1 MRSLLHSMLHM
12 RGVVAKLALAF
23 VAGLMFLSGASAQ
36 DKQLIKIGFGM
47 SLTGPLGPNGKS
59 ALLAMKIWEEE
70 TNKKGGL
77 LGRPVALVFYDDQ
90 SNPSTVPGIYTKL
103 LEVDKVDLVMGG
115 YATNML
121 APAMPIIMRKKMAFM
136 GLYGVDVNHS
146 FKYDR
151 YFAMIPTGPDAKT
164 ALTQGFFDAAMAQ
177 SDKPKT
183 VAIVAADAE
192 FSKNAADGAR
202 ENAKKAGLK
211 VVYDR
216 SYPPTTADFAPIV
229 RAIQATNP
237 DMVVICSYPLDSVGM
252 VQAAHEANLKPKMIG
267 GAMVGLQNTVFK
279 TKLGPLLNG
288 YVNYDFW
295 LPAKSLTFAGTN
307 EFLKTYQDR
316 AGAEGVDPLGYYM
329 GPFSYAYIDVLGQAV
344 TAAGGVDQD
353 KVTDALRKGTFKTI
367 VGDVKFAPNGEW
379 AQSRVLQVQFR
390 NVKGNGVDQFKD
402 PNTQVIVT
410 PDNLKSGEIVYPYE
424 KAKNM

>member
-1 MRSLLHSMLHM
+1 MRFSLHM
-12 RGVVAKLALAF
+12 RGVAGLAKLALAF
-23 VAGLMFLSGASAQ
+23 VACLMFLSGASAQ
-36 DKQLIKIGFGM
+36 DKQPIKIGFGM

-77 LGRPVALVFYDDQ
+77 LGRPVQLIFYDDQ
-90 SNPSTVPGIYTKL
+90 SNASTVPGIYTKL

-121 APAMPIIMRKKMAFM
+121 APAMPVIMRKKMAFM

-151 YFAMIPTGPDAKT
+151 YFAMIPTGPESKT

-202 ENAKKAGLK
+202 DNAKKAGLK
-211 VVYDR
+211 VVYDK
-216 SYPPTTADFAPIV
+216 SYPPSTADFAPIV
-229 RAIQATNP
+229 RAIQATNA

-252 VQAAHEANLKPKMIG
+252 VLAANEANLKPKMIG
-267 GAMVGLQNTVFK
+267 GAMVGLQATVFK
-279 TKLGPLLNG
+279 TKLGPALNG

-295 LPAKSLTFAGTN
+295 LPTKSLTFAGT
-307 EFLKTYQDR
+307 EAFLKTYQER
-316 AGAEGVDPLGYYM
+316 AGKEGVDPLGYYM
-329 GPFSYAYIDVLGQAV
+329 GPFSYAYIDILGQAV
-344 TAAGGVDQD
+344 TAAGGLDQD
-353 KVTDALRKGTFKTI
+353 KIADQLRKGTFKTI

-379 AQSRVLQVQFR
+379 AKPRVLQVQFR
-390 NVKGNGVDQFKD
+390 GIKGNGIDQFKD
-402 PNTQVIVT
+402 PGTQVIVT
-410 PDNLKSGEIVYPYE
+410 PSELKSGDIVYPYE